1 MSIMEGH
8 HFIGYLLSFLSL
20 TILEL
25 VLGVDNLIFISICSN
40 RLPIEQQPSARRF
53 GLLFAM
59 VTRLILLATAFWLT
73 ELTNPLVTVNGFN
86 VTGRDLFFLLGGFF
100 LLYKATEEIHAE
112 FNEAGEESSGRRR
125 YEKFWVVVTHIGI
138 LDIVFSLDSVITA
151 VGLTNNF
158 WIMAAAII
166 ISILGMMFASTPL
179 SSFINRHPSVRMLAF
194 SFLIMVGMV
203 LVADGLHF
211 HVPRG
216 YVYFA
221 VAFSIFVEFMNIA
234 RRKKF
239 NNRRG

>member
-1 MSIMEGH
+1 MMEVHGFFGH
-8 HFIGYLLSFLSL
+8 TLSLLSL

-40 RLPIEQQPSARRF
+40 RLPEERQAAARRF
-53 GLLFAM
+53 GLMFAM
-59 VTRLILLATAFWLT
+59 LTRLLLLATAFLLT
-73 ELTNPLVTVNGFN
+73 GLVTPFVTFN
-86 VTGRDLFFLLGGFF
+86 DFALSGRDIFFILGGVF

-112 FNEAGEESSGRRR
+112 FAELDHNTPQARR
-125 YEKFWVVVTHIGI
+125 YEKFWVVVAHIGV

-158 WIMAAAII
+158 WIMATAII
-166 ISILGMMFASTPL
+166 ISIFGMMFASGPL
-179 SSFINRHPSVRMLAF
+179 SKFVNRHPSVRMLAF

-221 VAFSIFVEFMNIA
+221 VAFSIFVEFLNIF
-234 RRKKF
+234 RRKKL